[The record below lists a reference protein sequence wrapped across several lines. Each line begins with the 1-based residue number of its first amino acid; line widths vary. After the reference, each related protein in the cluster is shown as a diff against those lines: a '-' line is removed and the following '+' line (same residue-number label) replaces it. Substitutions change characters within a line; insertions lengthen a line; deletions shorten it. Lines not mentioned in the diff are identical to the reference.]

1 MRTVQTQEDKMRYM
15 TKTSLL
21 ATGLAVAL
29 AGAALAQ
36 GTASMT
42 AGMTAS
48 TTAPTQGS
56 RPAVQAPAKPGEA
69 APGQV
74 RGHQGNERVRAVTP
88 AAPSGSATR

>member
-21 ATGLAVAL
+21 ATGLAFAL
-29 AGAALAQ
+29 TGAALAQ
-36 GTASMT
+36 GTA
-42 AGMTAS
+42 GMTAS
-48 TTAPTQGS
+48 TAPAQGN

-74 RGHQGNERVRAVTP
+74 PGHQGNERVRAVTP

>member
-56 RPAVQAPAKPGEA
+56 RRPSRVKPPPARCVAI
-69 APGQV
+69 
-74 RGHQGNERVRAVTP
+74 RGMKGFAR
-88 AAPSGSATR
+88 